1 MRCGGTAVTPE
12 LIGFAG
18 ILGLLVLLTLGVPI
32 GVSLALTGV
41 LGLMV
46 MLSPEAA
53 LVKAGVVVFEV
64 AQKYEL
70 GVLPLFLLMAHLC
83 FAAGASR
90 DFFDVAARFIG
101 HRRGGLG
108 LAAIAGCAGFGSISG
123 SSLATVATVGSAA
136 LPEMRRAG
144 YNPGFAAGA
153 LAAGGTLGALIP
165 PSGALIVFGI
175 IAEVSI
181 GKLFTAAIIP
191 GFSQAIFYMIAIAL
205 LCWLRPE
212 LGPRSARVPW
222 RDRLRG
228 LAGIADI
235 LVLVVFVIGGLMIG
249 WFTPTEAASVGV
261 ICAFIL
267 LAIRGGFNRA
277 NIADSFAK
285 TLSTTGMLY
294 LIIMGAILFA
304 TFISVTG
311 IADLMSETVR
321 SVGGGPIVAIIAMA
335 VLLLVLGSFLDG
347 LALML
352 LTTPIFLPIA
362 LELGYSPIWF
372 GIFLVRTM
380 EIGFVHPPLGLNVYV
395 IQSIDKDI
403 PLGKIFRGIVPFLVA
418 DFFHLAMLIAFPAV
432 TLWLPSVMAG

>member
-1 MRCGGTAVTPE
+1 MAPE
-12 LIGFAG
+12 VIGLIG
-18 ILGLLVLLTLGVPI
+18 ILALLGLLTLGVPI

-41 LGLMV
+41 VGLMV

-64 AQKYEL
+64 ANKYEL

-90 DFFDVAARFIG
+90 DFFDVAARFVG

-108 LAAIAGCAGFGSISG
+108 LASIAGCAGFGSISG

-181 GKLFTAAIIP
+181 GRLFTAAIIP
-191 GFSQAIFYMIAIAL
+191 GFSQALFYMIAIAI
-205 LCWLRPE
+205 LCWFKPE
-212 LGPRSARVPW
+212 LGPRSVRVGW
-222 RDRLRG
+222 GDRMRG
-228 LAGIADI
+228 LLGIIDI
-235 LVLVVFVIGGLMIG
+235 IILVVFVIGGLMIG

-261 ICAFIL
+261 IVAFIL
-267 LAIRGGFNRA
+267 MGIRGAFNREA
-277 NIADSFAK
+277 IADSFAK
-285 TLSTTGMLY
+285 TLSTTGMIY
-294 LIIMGAILFA
+294 LIIFGAILFA

-311 IADLMSETVR
+311 IADLMSNTVR
-321 SVGGGPIVAIIAMA
+321 DMDASPIVVVIVIALM
-335 VLLLVLGSFLDG
+335 LLVLGSFLDG

-352 LTTPIFLPIA
+352 LTTPIFLPIV

-395 IQSIDKDI
+395 IQAIGKDI
-403 PLGKIFRGIVPFLVA
+403 PLGQIFRGIVPFLIA
-418 DFFHLAMLIAFPAV
+418 DFFHLAMIIAFPVV
-432 TLWLPSVMAG
+432 TLWLPSVMGA

>member
-1 MRCGGTAVTPE
+1 MAPE
-12 LIGFAG
+12 LIGLIG
-18 ILGLLVLLTLGVPI
+18 ILALLGLLTLGVPI

-41 LGLMV
+41 VGLMV

-64 AQKYEL
+64 ANKYEL

-90 DFFDVAARFIG
+90 DFFDVAARFVG

-108 LAAIAGCAGFGSISG
+108 LASIAGCAGFGSISG

-181 GKLFTAAIIP
+181 GRLFTAAIIP
-191 GFSQAIFYMIAIAL
+191 GFSQALFYMIAIAI
-205 LCWLRPE
+205 LCWFKPE
-212 LGPRSARVPW
+212 LGPRSARVGW
-222 RDRLRG
+222 RDRMRG
-228 LAGIADI
+228 LLGIIDI
-235 LVLVVFVIGGLMIG
+235 IILVVFVIGGLMIG

-261 ICAFIL
+261 IVAFIL
-267 LAIRGGFNRA
+267 MGIRGAFNREA
-277 NIADSFAK
+277 IADSFAK
-285 TLSTTGMLY
+285 TLSTTGMIY
-294 LIIMGAILFA
+294 LIIFGAILFA

-311 IADLMSETVR
+311 IADLMSNTVR
-321 SVGGGPIVAIIAMA
+321 DLDASPIVVVIVIALM
-335 VLLLVLGSFLDG
+335 LLVLGSFLDG

-352 LTTPIFLPIA
+352 LTTPIFLPIV

-395 IQSIDKDI
+395 IQAIGKDI
-403 PLGKIFRGIVPFLVA
+403 PLGQIFRGIVPFLIA
-418 DFFHLAMLIAFPAV
+418 DFFHLAMIIAFPVV
-432 TLWLPSVMAG
+432 TLWLPSVMGA

>member
-1 MRCGGTAVTPE
+1 MTPE
-12 LIGFAG
+12 LVGLIG

-32 GVSLALTGV
+32 GVSLSLTGIV
-41 LGLMV
+41 GIAV
-46 MLSPEAA
+46 MISPEAA
-53 LVKAGVVVFEV
+53 LAKAGVVVFEV
-64 AQKYEL
+64 ATKYEL

-90 DFFDVAARFIG
+90 DFFDVAARFVG

-108 LAAIAGCAGFGSISG
+108 LASIAGCAGFGAISG

-175 IAEVSI
+175 IAEQSI
-181 GKLFTAAIIP
+181 GKLFVAAVVP
-191 GFSQAIFYMIAIAL
+191 GFSQALFYMIAIAV
-205 LCWLRPE
+205 LCALRPD
-212 LGPRSARVPW
+212 LGPPSARVPW
-222 RDRLRG
+222 AYRMRG
-228 LAGIADI
+228 LLGIADI
-235 LVLVVFVIGGLMIG
+235 ILLVTFVIGGLMIG

-261 ICAFIL
+261 VAAFLLCAV
-267 LAIRGGFNRA
+267 RGAFNRA
-277 NIADSFAK
+277 AIGEAFAK
-285 TLSTTGMLY
+285 TLSTTGMIY
-294 LIIMGAILFA
+294 LIIFGAILFA

-311 IADLMSETVR
+311 IADLMSQTVR
-321 SVGGGPIVAIIAMA
+321 NLHASPTVAIIAMA

-362 LELGYSPIWF
+362 IELGYSPIWF

-395 IQSIDKDI
+395 IQAIGKDI
-403 PLGKIFRGIVPFLVA
+403 PLGAIFRGIVPFLVA
-418 DFFHLAMLIAFPAV
+418 DFVHLAMLIAFPLV
-432 TLWLPSVMAG
+432 TLWLPSVTAG

>member
-1 MRCGGTAVTPE
+1 MAPE
-12 LIGFAG
+12 LIGLIG
-18 ILGLLVLLTLGVPI
+18 ILALLGLLTLGVPI

-41 LGLMV
+41 VGLMV

-90 DFFDVAARFIG
+90 DFFDVAARFVG

-108 LAAIAGCAGFGSISG
+108 LASIAGCAGFGAISG

-181 GKLFTAAIIP
+181 GRLFTAAIIP
-191 GFSQAIFYMIAIAL
+191 GFSQALFYMIAIAV
-205 LCWLRPE
+205 LCWFKPE
-212 LGPRSARVPW
+212 LGPRSVRVGW
-222 RDRLRG
+222 GERMRG
-228 LAGIADI
+228 LLGILDI

-261 ICAFIL
+261 IVAFIL
-267 LAIRGGFNRA
+267 IGLRGAFNRSA
-277 NIADSFAK
+277 IADSFAK
-285 TLSTTGMLY
+285 TLSTTGMIY
-294 LIIMGAILFA
+294 LIIFGAILFA

-311 IADLMSETVR
+311 IADLMSTTVR
-321 SVGGGPIVAIIAMA
+321 AMDASPVIVVIVIALM
-335 VLLLVLGSFLDG
+335 LLVLGSFLDG

-352 LTTPIFLPIA
+352 LTTPIFLPIV

-395 IQSIDKDI
+395 IQAIGKDI
-403 PLGKIFRGIVPFLVA
+403 PLGQIFRGIVPFLIA
-418 DFFHLAMLIAFPAV
+418 DFFHLAMIIAFPVV
-432 TLWLPSVMAG
+432 TLWLPSVMGA

>member
-1 MRCGGTAVTPE
+1 MTPE

-18 ILGLLVLLTLGVPI
+18 ILVLLILLTVGVPI

-41 LGLMV
+41 LGLMI

-53 LVKAGVVVFEV
+53 LAKAGVVVFEV
-64 AQKYEL
+64 ANKYEL

-90 DFFDVAARFIG
+90 DFFDVAARFVG

-108 LAAIAGCAGFGSISG
+108 LASIAGCAGFGSISG

-181 GKLFTAAIIP
+181 GRLFTAAVVP
-191 GFSQAIFYMIAIAL
+191 GLSQALFYMIAIAI
-205 LCWLRPE
+205 LCWFKPE
-212 LGPRSARVPW
+212 LGPKSARVGW
-222 RDRLRG
+222 RERMRG
-228 LAGIADI
+228 LLGIIDI
-235 LVLVVFVIGGLMIG
+235 IILVVFVIGGLMIG

-261 ICAFIL
+261 IVAFVL
-267 LAIRGGFNRA
+267 MAIRGAFNREA
-277 NIADSFAK
+277 IADAFAK
-285 TLSTTGMLY
+285 TLSTTGMIY

-311 IADLMSETVR
+311 IADLMSSTVR
-321 SVGGGPIVAIIAMA
+321 DMDASPVVVIIVIALM
-335 VLLLVLGSFLDG
+335 LLVLGSFLDG

-352 LTTPIFLPIA
+352 LTTPIFLPIV

-395 IQSIDKDI
+395 IQAIGKDI
-403 PLGKIFRGIVPFLVA
+403 PLGQIFRGIVPFLIA
-418 DFFHLAMLIAFPAV
+418 DFFHLAMIIAFPVV
-432 TLWLPSVMAG
+432 TLWLPSVMGA